1 MTLLYP
7 IGKSLY
13 VNITNLCC
21 CKCVF
26 CVRDITDSV
35 GGSDSLWLDHE
46 PTIDELKA
54 ELEKF
59 DLDDYEEVVFCGYG
73 EPLMR
78 INEVVEF
85 ATYIKSKKDIK
96 IRINTNGLADLIH
109 KKKTAVMLK
118 DVIEE
123 ALSFIPQKERK
134 EAVKKSCA
142 RTFQALRID
151 VNNEFEVLYDFLE
164 KLPDAMAPGGR
175 VAILTFHSGED
186 RLVKKAFKALYKQ
199 GIFSEI
205 AKDVI
210 RPSAEECNMNP
221 RARSTKMRWA
231 IKN

>member
-7 IGKSLY
+7 IENSLY

-59 DLDDYEEVVFCGYG
+59 NLDEYEEVVFCGYG

-85 ATYIKSKKDIK
+85 ANYIKTKKNIK
-96 IRINTNGLADLIH
+96 IRVNTNGLADLIH
-109 KKKTAVMLK
+109 KKKTAVLLK
-118 DVIEE
+118 DAIDAVSISLNAPNEE
-123 ALSFIPQKERK
+123 VYLEVAKPAFGIKSFDAMLSF
-134 EAVKKSCA
+134 
-142 RTFQALRID
+142 
-151 VNNEFEVLYDFLE
+151 
-164 KLPDAMAPGGR
+164 
-175 VAILTFHSGED
+175 
-186 RLVKKAFKALYKQ
+186 
-199 GIFSEI
+199 
-205 AKDVI
+205 AKDCKTCIKEVCFSVVDEITDEEI
-210 RPSAEECNMNP
+210 RQSQELADSLDIPL
-221 RARSTKMRWA
+221 RVRV
-231 IKN
+231 KNG

>member
-46 PTIDELKA
+46 PTMDELKA

-85 ATYIKSKKDIK
+85 ANYIKTKKNIK
-96 IRINTNGLADLIH
+96 IRVNTNGLSDLIH
-109 KKKTAVMLK
+109 NKKTAQMLK
-118 DVIEE
+118 DNIDAVSISLNAPNKVKYNEVTKPKFGEKSYE
-123 ALSFIPQKERK
+123 ALLDFATDCKKYIKEVNFSVVDEINEKEIQESKELAESMNIP
-134 EAVKKSCA
+134 
-142 RTFQALRID
+142 LR
-151 VNNEFEVLYDFLE
+151 V
-164 KLPDAMAPGGR
+164 R
-175 VAILTFHSGED
+175 H
-186 RLVKKAFKALYKQ
+186 
-199 GIFSEI
+199 
-205 AKDVI
+205 
-210 RPSAEECNMNP
+210 
-221 RARSTKMRWA
+221 
-231 IKN
+231 KN